1 MVRHYFVPGPI
12 SAAAGCM
19 SEAAVPARLITP
31 GDIPTARG
39 TGNAS
44 AASGAINLPAVT
56 TSADQHLR
64 PTTFAEKEASG
75 IMFIRPSA
83 AAMTWTRGPVCAII
97 TRHSCSAR
105 CRARRRVELAVRSA
119 LCLPSSIDAKIT
131 ARAAAVPVLPF
142 TQKPFAIL
150 LDALAPM
157 LACAQASIGAS
168 QSHPLQN
175 KQVTA
180 EKIVSLHMV

>member
-1 MVRHYFVPGPI
+1 MVRHYFVPGPAQSFVCAI
-12 SAAAGCM
+12 STAACRM

-39 TGNAS
+39 TGDTS
-44 AASGAINLPAVT
+44 AAFGAINLPAVA

-75 IMFIRPSA
+75 IVFIRPVA

-97 TRHSCSAR
+97 ARHSCSAR

-119 LCLPSSIDAKIT
+119 LCLPSSICIKIT
-131 ARAAAVPVLPF
+131 ARATPAPVLTHSPENCLVYF
-142 TQKPFAIL
+142 STRRPLCLPARR
-150 LDALAPM
+150 
-157 LACAQASIGAS
+157 QA
-168 QSHPLQN
+168 
-175 KQVTA
+175 
-180 EKIVSLHMV
+180 